1 MLDVNL
7 KTKAATQTTRA
18 FNSMCKFGDVYL
30 GATSAGL
37 FRICGY
43 SDDGVEIPALLSTGV
58 FDLGTERFKR
68 IAYIYLGL
76 ESTGAMQV
84 EVWCDGVYKITLDV
98 PSVGASKREVYLKVP
113 KGLRA
118 RYWQL
123 KFKNVDGSF
132 FVLYSVKLLPV
143 VLQSAK

>member
-30 GATSAGL
+30 GVTSAGL

-76 ESTGAMQV
+76 EAAGAMQV
-84 EVWCDGVYKITLDV
+84 EVWCDGMYKMTIDV
-98 PSVGASKREVYLKVP
+98 PSVGTGKREVYLKVP

>member
-1 MLDVNL
+1 MLDINL

-18 FNSMCKFGDVYL
+18 FNSMCRFGDVYL

-84 EVWCDGVYKITLDV
+84 EVWCDGVYKTTLDV
-98 PSVGASKREVYLKVP
+98 PSVWASKREVYLKVP

-123 KFKNVDGSF
+123 KFNNVDGSF

>member
-1 MLDVNL
+1 MLEVNL
-7 KTKAATQTTRA
+7 KNRAASQSTID
-18 FNSMCKFGDVYL
+18 FNSMCHFGDVFI
-30 GATSAGL
+30 GANNSGL
-37 FRICGY
+37 YRICGY
-43 SDDGVEIPALLSTGV
+43 SDNGVEIPALLSTGV

-76 ESTGAMQV
+76 ETTGAMQV

-98 PSVGASKREVYLKVP
+98 PSIGASKREVYLKVP

-123 KFKNVDGSF
+123 KFRNVDGSF